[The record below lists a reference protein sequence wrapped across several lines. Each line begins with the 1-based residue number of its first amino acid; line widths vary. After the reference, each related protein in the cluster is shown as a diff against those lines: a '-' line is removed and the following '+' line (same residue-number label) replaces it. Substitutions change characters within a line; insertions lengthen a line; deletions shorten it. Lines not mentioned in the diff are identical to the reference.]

1 MVWCQCCL
9 GFSKKIRYMKTQFWG
24 RLVLIFWPF
33 WGKNRA
39 WKARLTCRKVPKK
52 GQKRSDLGLSG
63 GSPPPRTRSYPG
75 SVIFSVKTG
84 IGQNPRKRAKKR
96 QKKVKNGQKRG
107 KNDPKTVKI
116 ERMSPVQNREKQW
129 NCYQSKLFFSCFF
142 DTKLERSTQCMFS
155 HACTCSFPLTLNSLR
170 SSRFTE
176 STPSKNVVFTGTKSV

>member
-1 MVWCQCCL
+1 M
-9 GFSKKIRYMKTQFWG
+9 KKRSFWG

-75 SVIFSVKTG
+75 SGIFSVKTG

-96 QKKVKNGQKRG
+96 QKKAKNDQKRG

-116 ERMSPVQNREKQW
+116 ERMSTCPKQW
-129 NCYQSKLFFSCFF
+129 KTVKLLPVEALFRVFWH
-142 DTKLERSTQCMFS
+142 KLERSTQCMFS